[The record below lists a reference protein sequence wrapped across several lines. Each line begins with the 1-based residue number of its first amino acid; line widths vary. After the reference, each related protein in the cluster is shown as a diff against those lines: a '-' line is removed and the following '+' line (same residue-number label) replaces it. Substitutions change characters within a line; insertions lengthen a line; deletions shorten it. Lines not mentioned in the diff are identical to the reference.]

1 MDSPSN
7 GAAGLLVEKG
17 SVWSTAG
24 PQGPTGR
31 NGAFLFPLDKDPRT
45 SSISSVL
52 KNQREVFFFWL
63 LFKSIGNFL

>member
-1 MDSPSN
+1 MASRSS
-7 GAAGLLVEKG
+7 GAADPLVESG

-31 NGAFLFPLDKDPRT
+31 NGAFQFPLDKDPRT

-52 KNQREVFFFWL
+52 KNQREVFFLVTF
-63 LFKSIGNFL
+63 